1 MRKSTQF
8 NVFNGMFIILFSVLA
23 CTGQNTNNDNTET
36 LEAKVSVTEVQSAL
50 NYLSS
55 DELMGRKTGT
65 QGIED
70 AAVFIE
76 DKFQTY
82 GVQPYF
88 ETYRDH
94 FVINDIKGFNMVGYL
109 EGSDPQLKDEF
120 ILVGAHYDHIGTGK
134 EVSGDTIAN
143 GANDNAAGTVGVLQL
158 AKYFAEN
165 GGNKRSIIFALFSGE
180 EMGLKGSEHLAERL
194 RSEDLNLYVMFNL
207 EMIGVPMKAKNY
219 KAYLTGFEKSNLA
232 EKFNEYSGG
241 EKVLGF
247 LPQAQQMSLFQRSD
261 NYPFF
266 KAFNVPSQTVST
278 FDFSNYPYYHHV
290 DDEFEFLDANFM
302 ASLIEDLIP
311 GLVKM
316 SNSEEMEI
324 KMNN

>member
-1 MRKSTQF
+1 
-8 NVFNGMFIILFSVLA
+8 MFIILFSVLA
-23 CTGQNTNNDNTET
+23 CTGQNTNNNNTET

-94 FVINDIKGFNMVGYL
+94 FMINDIKGFNMVGYL

-194 RSEDLNLYVMFNL
+194 KSEDLNLYVMFNL

-302 ASLIEDLIP
+302 DTGYQKTIFI
-311 GLVKM
+311 
-316 SNSEEMEI
+316 
-324 KMNN
+324 

>member
-1 MRKSTQF
+1 
-8 NVFNGMFIILFSVLA
+8 MFIILFSVLA
-23 CTGQNTNNDNTET
+23 CTGQNTNNNNTET

-94 FVINDIKGFNMVGYL
+94 FMINDIKGFNMVGYL

>member
-1 MRKSTQF
+1 M
-8 NVFNGMFIILFSVLA
+8 LFSVLA
-23 CTGQNTNNDNTET
+23 CTGQTENNADPQVV
-36 LEAKVSVTEVQSAL
+36 EAEVSIDEVQNDL
-50 NYLSS
+50 NYLAS

-65 QGIED
+65 AGIED

-76 DKFQTY
+76 DKFKDF
-82 GVQPYF
+82 GVKAYF

-94 FVINDIKGFNMVGYL
+94 FMINDVEGFNMVGYL
-109 EGSDPQLKDEF
+109 EGTDPELKDEF
-120 ILVGAHYDHIGTGK
+120 IVIGAHYDHIGTAK
-134 EVSGDTIAN
+134 AVDGDTIAN
-143 GANDNAAGTVGVLQL
+143 GANDNAAGTVGVIQL

-180 EMGLKGSEHLAERL
+180 EMGLKGSKHLAEKL
-194 RSEDLNLYVMFNL
+194 KAQDLELYVMFNL
-207 EMIGVPMKAKNY
+207 EMIGVPMKAKGY

-232 EKFNEYSGG
+232 EKFNEYSEG

-261 NYPFF
+261 NYPFYNAF
-266 KAFNVPSQTVST
+266 KVPSQTVST

-290 DDEFEFLDANFM
+290 NDESEFLNAEFM

-316 SNSEEMEI
+316 ANTATQEI
-324 KMNN
+324 KMNEE

>member
-1 MRKSTQF
+1 M
-8 NVFNGMFIILFSVLA
+8 LFSILA
-23 CTGQNTNNDNTET
+23 CTGQTKNNSEVINAE
-36 LEAKVSVTEVQSAL
+36 VSIAEVQNDL

-55 DELMGRKTGT
+55 DDLMGRKTGS

-82 GVQPYF
+82 GLKPYF

-94 FVINDIKGFNMVGYL
+94 FMINDIKGFNVVGYL
-109 EGSDPQLKDEF
+109 EGSDSKLKDEF
-120 ILVGAHYDHIGTGK
+120 IVIGAHYDHIGTGK
-134 EVSGDTIAN
+134 EVEGDTIAN
-143 GANDNAAGTVGVLQL
+143 GANDNAAGTVGVIQL

-180 EMGLKGSEHLAERL
+180 EMGLKGSKHLAEKL
-194 RSEDLNLYVMFNL
+194 KEEDLNLYVMFNL
-207 EMIGVPMKAKNY
+207 EMIGVPMKAKDF

-232 EKFNEYSGG
+232 EKFNEYSDG
-241 EKVLGF
+241 EQVLGF

-261 NYPFF
+261 NYPFYQVF
-266 KAFNVPSQTVST
+266 GVPSQTVST

-290 DDEFEFLDANFM
+290 DDESEFLNAEFM

-316 SNSEEMEI
+316 SSSAEKEI
-324 KMNN
+324 KMNE

>member
-1 MRKSTQF
+1 MRKITQF
-8 NVFNGMFIILFSVLA
+8 NTFCGMFIMLFSILA
-23 CTGQNTNNDNTET
+23 CTGQTKNNSEVINAE
-36 LEAKVSVTEVQSAL
+36 VSIAEVQNDL

-55 DELMGRKTGT
+55 DDLMGRKTGS

-82 GVQPYF
+82 GLKPYF

-94 FVINDIKGFNMVGYL
+94 FMINDIKGFNVVGYL
-109 EGSDPQLKDEF
+109 EGSDSKLKDEF
-120 ILVGAHYDHIGTGK
+120 IVIGAHYDHIGTGK
-134 EVSGDTIAN
+134 EVEGDTIAN
-143 GANDNAAGTVGVLQL
+143 GANDNAAGTVGVIQL

-180 EMGLKGSEHLAERL
+180 EMGLKGSKHLAEKL
-194 RSEDLNLYVMFNL
+194 KEEDLNLYVMFNL
-207 EMIGVPMKAKNY
+207 EMIGVPMKAKDF

-232 EKFNEYSGG
+232 EKFNEYSDG
-241 EKVLGF
+241 EQVLGF

-261 NYPFF
+261 NYPFYQVF
-266 KAFNVPSQTVST
+266 GVPSQTVST

-290 DDEFEFLDANFM
+290 DDESEFLNAEFM

-316 SNSEEMEI
+316 SSSAEKEI
-324 KMNN
+324 KMNE